1 MFKNVLKF
9 IYWFVLKQ
17 SNFSQSNEE
26 QILSTIFSNTRK
38 GFYIDV
44 GCHHPKRFSNTAK
57 LYKDGWNGIN
67 IDANFK
73 NIKLFE
79 FFRKRDYNI
88 RALVS
93 ETNTVLNYYYF
104 NDSAL
109 NGCLTKPRVE
119 SLKRD
124 NYKVINTEKI
134 LTKRL
139 DEIISECGVNIN
151 QIDLLDIDV
160 EGHDLQVLKSI
171 NLNLYD
177 VRVILIETGDQENQ
191 IIEYLLQ
198 YNYHL
203 YKRVDRNRFFLKK

>member
-1 MFKNVLKF
+1 MIKEILVFC
-9 IYWFVLKQ
+9 YWFFLKK
-17 SNFSQSNEE
+17 SNFSQANEE
-26 QILSTIFSNTRK
+26 QTLSTIFSNTRK

-124 NYKVINTEKI
+124 
-134 LTKRL
+134 L
-139 DEIISECGVNIN
+139 
-151 QIDLLDIDV
+151 
-160 EGHDLQVLKSI
+160 
-171 NLNLYD
+171 
-177 VRVILIETGDQENQ
+177 
-191 IIEYLLQ
+191 
-198 YNYHL
+198 
-203 YKRVDRNRFFLKK
+203 